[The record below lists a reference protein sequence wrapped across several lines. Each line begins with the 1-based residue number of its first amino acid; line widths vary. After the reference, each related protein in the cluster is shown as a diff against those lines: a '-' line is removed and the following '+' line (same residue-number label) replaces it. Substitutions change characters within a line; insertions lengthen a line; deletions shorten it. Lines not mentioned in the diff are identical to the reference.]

1 MNKTNKTNK
10 YKTNKYNKNNNS
22 KRTMKY
28 HSKNTNNTNNTNE
41 KIITQL
47 GGTRDTVCEEMADL
61 KRFGT
66 LDIFNYALQIPKLS
80 NPSGFTNTTIVN
92 KNIKT
97 FIDKG
102 VTPSKTL

>member
-1 MNKTNKTNK
+1 MNKTNKNN
-10 YKTNKYNKNNNS
+10 KTNKIKS
-22 KRTMKY
+22 KKTMKKY
-28 HSKNTNNTNNTNE
+28 QKNNTNQ
-41 KIITQL
+41 KIINQL
-47 GGTRDTVCEEMADL
+47 GGTRDTVCEEMVDL

-80 NPSGFTNTTIVN
+80 NPSSFTNTNLVN

-102 VTPSKTL
+102 VTPL

>member
-1 MNKTNKTNK
+1 MN
-10 YKTNKYNKNNNS
+10 KTNKYNKTNNY

-28 HSKNTNNTNNTNE
+28 HSKNSK
-41 KIITQL
+41 KIINQL
-47 GGTRDTVCEEMADL
+47 GGTRDTVCEEMAEL

-80 NPSGFTNTTIVN
+80 NPSGFTNATIVN

-102 VTPSKTL
+102 VTPL

>member
-1 MNKTNKTNK
+1 MN
-10 YKTNKYNKNNNS
+10 KTNKYNKYNKYNTNKKNNS
-22 KRTMKY
+22 KKTMKY
-28 HSKNTNNTNNTNE
+28 HSKNTNNTNE
-41 KIITQL
+41 KIINQL
-47 GGTRDTVCEEMADL
+47 GGTKTDVCEEMVEL

-80 NPSGFTNTTIVN
+80 NSSGFTNTTLVN

-102 VTPSKTL
+102 VTTSKTL

>member
-1 MNKTNKTNK
+1 MNR
-10 YKTNKYNKNNNS
+10 TNKYNKTNNY

-28 HSKNTNNTNNTNE
+28 HSKNTK
-41 KIITQL
+41 KIINQL
-47 GGTRDTVCEEMADL
+47 GGTRDTVCEEMAEL

-80 NPSGFTNTTIVN
+80 NPSGFTNATIVN

-97 FIDKG
+97 LIDKG
-102 VTPSKTL
+102 VTQSKPL

>member
-1 MNKTNKTNK
+1 MNR
-10 YKTNKYNKNNNS
+10 TNKYNKTNNY

-28 HSKNTNNTNNTNE
+28 HSKNTK
-41 KIITQL
+41 KIINQL
-47 GGTRDTVCEEMADL
+47 GGTTDTVCEEMAEL

-80 NPSGFTNTTIVN
+80 NPSGFTNATIVN

-102 VTPSKTL
+102 VTPL

>member
-1 MNKTNKTNK
+1 MN
-10 YKTNKYNKNNNS
+10 KTNKYNKTNNS

-28 HSKNTNNTNNTNE
+28 HSKNTNTNANTDTNANTNTNT
-41 KIITQL
+41 KIINQL
-47 GGTRDTVCEEMADL
+47 GGTTNTVCEEMADL

>member
-1 MNKTNKTNK
+1 MN
-10 YKTNKYNKNNNS
+10 KTNKYNKTNNY
-22 KRTMKY
+22 KRTIKY
-28 HSKNTNNTNNTNE
+28 HSKNNK
-41 KIITQL
+41 KIINQL
-47 GGTRDTVCEEMADL
+47 GGTTNTVCEEMADL

-80 NPSGFTNTTIVN
+80 NPSGFTNTSVVN